1 MTVTTMKDMSLA
13 DAATIADFAYRD
25 TVALPLGYSFVRDL
39 AITPFYSAKV
49 VQVTG
54 TNTFVIALKGTSN
67 AYDLFQDGDIAKG
80 VRPDVAVAAYAA
92 ITQFIQDNPN
102 TNIILDGH
110 SLGAFVST
118 DVAAPSQTSRRP
130 IWEPV
135 RYRRSAL
142 IRQPFPTQLASISRL
157 LEVTTILS
165 PLICR
170 AMQFPR

>member
-1 MTVTTMKDMSLA
+1 M
-13 DAATIADFAYRD
+13 
-25 TVALPLGYSFVRDL
+25 ALPLGYSFVRDL

-118 DVAAPSQTSRRP
+118 DVAARITDEPPADLGTGSISAIGFNTPTISNSAGEYQQAPGSYNNIVSVNLSSDAVSAMTSLRGGKAS
-130 IWEPV
+130 E
-135 RYRRSAL
+135 RSL
-142 IRQPFPTQLASISRL
+142 FFPTRQ
-157 LEVTTILS
+157 
-165 PLICR
+165 
-170 AMQFPR
+170 